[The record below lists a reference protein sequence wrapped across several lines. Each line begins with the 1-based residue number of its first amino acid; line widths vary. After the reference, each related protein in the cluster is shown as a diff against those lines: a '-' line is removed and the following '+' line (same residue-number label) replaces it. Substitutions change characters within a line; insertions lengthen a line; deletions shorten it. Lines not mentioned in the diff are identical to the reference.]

1 MQSSVRCKPMKK
13 GEHEMNILV
22 INAGSS
28 SLKYQLLNPETEQLL
43 AKGLCERIGI
53 DGKFTYK
60 PQVAGKEKLDAVDV
74 PMPTHAEAIKT
85 VLDTLVDPAN
95 GVIASMKE
103 IDAVGHRV
111 AHGGEKFAQ
120 SALITDDVMKIIEDC
135 IPLAPLH
142 NPANITGIKA
152 CQEVMPGVPMV
163 AVFDTA
169 FHQTMPARAF
179 IYPIPYEYYT
189 QDGIRRYGFHG
200 TSHSYVSKRAAQI
213 LGLPIEVLKIVTC
226 HLGNGSSVDAIAGG
240 KSIETSMGFTPLDG
254 LPMGTRCGSIDV
266 SIIEFLMK
274 HHNMSIEDVMN
285 ILNKK
290 SGMLGVSGVSSD
302 FRDLEKA
309 AEEGNERAKLA
320 IDIFCYKTHKR
331 IGSAAAAMNGIDVLI
346 FTAGVGENSPELR
359 EKIATGLDFMGV
371 KIDHT
376 KNMVHGEEAIVST
389 DDSRVKV
396 LVIPTNEELVIAQD
410 TARIVSGK

>member
-1 MQSSVRCKPMKK
+1 
-13 GEHEMNILV
+13 MNILV

-28 SLKYQLLNPETEQLL
+28 SLKYQLLNPETEELL

-60 PQVAGKEKLDAVDV
+60 PQVEGKNKLDAVDV
-74 PMPTHAEAIKT
+74 AMPTHAEAIKT
-85 VLDTLVDPAN
+85 VLNTLIDPEN
-95 GVIASMKE
+95 GVIASMSE

-111 AHGGEKFAQ
+111 VHGGEKFAC
-120 SALITDDVMKIIEDC
+120 SVVINDDVMKAIEEC

-142 NPANITGIKA
+142 NPANITGIQA

-179 IYPIPYEYYT
+179 TYAIPYEYYT
-189 QDGIRRYGFHG
+189 EDSIRRYGFHG
-200 TSHSYVSKRAAQI
+200 TSHSYVSKRAAEI

-240 KSIETSMGFTPLDG
+240 KSMETSMGFTPLDG

-266 SIIEFLMK
+266 SIIEYLME
-274 HHNMSIEDVMN
+274 NRGMTIEQVMEM
-285 ILNKK
+285 LNKK

-302 FRDLEKA
+302 FRDLETA
-309 AEEGNERAKLA
+309 AAEGNERAKLA
-320 IDIFCYKTHKR
+320 IDMFCYKTHKR

-346 FTAGVGENSPELR
+346 FTAGVGENSAELR
-359 EKIATGLDFMGV
+359 ERIATGLDFMGI
-371 KIDHT
+371 KIDHG
-376 KNMVHGEEAIVST
+376 KNQTRGEERIIST

-396 LVIPTNEELVIAQD
+396 MVIPTNEELVIAQD
-410 TARIVSGK
+410 TARLVAEAK